1 MLFLQTDISKNLCQN
16 VTLAVEQLKLDI
28 ADQRFNVIFRRKG
41 ERSCNSTVKKL
52 TNLPRKLRRKG
63 IKATVHVDN
72 CRHSVKLMSSE
83 LNPAGLEWVSNKLNT
98 HDVSLTFNMLCFIGM
113 HTEED

>member
-41 ERSCNSTVKKL
+41 ERSCDSTVKKL

-98 HDVSLTFNMLCFIGM
+98 HDVSLTFNMLCFTGM